1 MIIWGIIVGII
12 TSICLFVY
20 LIIKQRK
27 SIRIEKKVEKGTI
40 IYVTISGFLL
50 VTAAFWVEVFFDMF
64 FSRYSGSSKQCVVWL
79 YRLIDNGFFIPIILV
94 LISCMFG
101 KFAVSNDMDLD
112 IKYDKNTFKVIFTIS
127 ILLNIFYVS
136 IGIKGMDNQ
145 DISINNMINRCI
157 IWLAAVVSVWLEF
170 GIKCDGRIH
179 EKEIKKRAYFG
190 KENMVYWGY
199 ISLPILGLALLS
211 YFMTMYKLFEKQ
223 FYSFCGSMICTL
235 VILLNFYLKIFRPNE
250 KKSVKRFKKAYK
262 AAMLGKSLTGY
273 FMRIKYRISKDEL
286 FVFGREVDY
295 KQCPDKE
302 ELNKLFNE
310 RIIEIN
316 NENKENDEQRLID
329 MLKQISDS
337 RSDYISKQNERLVG
351 EILCK
356 R

>member
-1 MIIWGIIVGII
+1 MEYDH
-12 TSICLFVY
+12 ICVD
-20 LIIKQRK
+20 KR
-27 SIRIEKKVEKGTI
+27 
-40 IYVTISGFLL
+40 FLL
-50 VTAAFWVEVFFDMF
+50 VTAAFWVEVLVDIFFG
-64 FSRYSGSSKQCVVWL
+64 RYSGSSKQYVVWL
-79 YRLIDNGFFIPIILV
+79 YRLIDNGFFIPIILL

-136 IGIKGMDNQ
+136 ISIKDMNHQ
-145 DISINNMINRCI
+145 DISINSMINRCI

-211 YFMTMYKLFEKQ
+211 YFMTMYRLFEKQ
-223 FYSFCGSMICTL
+223 FYAFCASMICTL

-310 RIIEIN
+310 RIILSSR
-316 NENKENDEQRLID
+316 QCFLSTHFCT
-329 MLKQISDS
+329 LKT
-337 RSDYISKQNERLVG
+337 
-351 EILCK
+351 
-356 R
+356 